1 MSEIIEN
8 IQSIAQKIHKIES
21 ENDRFAEIF
30 FNLKYEIDFKLIPS
44 LISNDISE
52 DRMVYNVSPTS
63 LSGLSIVG
71 IDGGV
76 ISKSFYNFDLIASRA
91 VACIFKFDKNKPY
104 VDYFPNKSPIPNII
118 PNLTPSN
125 QNESEIFISLERLSK
140 EIELAILITKRPERP
155 NIIILDG
162 SILPLPND
170 KPNYSSKI
178 LIKYQQVI
186 EKYRI
191 LFESCIENNIM
202 LVGCVKDSRSKRFIS
217 FLGKIIPNLINYY
230 PHLNFILDLDYRG
243 IIQRIYDCEL
253 LYRILDVNER
263 TCVLSYSNSPDN
275 HNILK
280 DFDEK
285 LVQKL
290 KIFYLKSVPFDFP
303 IRIEFLTLN
312 SNPISTAN
320 KISSAILPL
329 ACHHAEF
336 AVPSILIEADARAK
350 LMESDLDILYDLL
363 IQKIGLNQNYLK
375 LKRNR
380 RPFS

>member
-290 KIFYLKSVPFDFP
+290 KIFYLKS
-303 IRIEFLTLN
+303 
-312 SNPISTAN
+312 
-320 KISSAILPL
+320 
-329 ACHHAEF
+329 
-336 AVPSILIEADARAK
+336 
-350 LMESDLDILYDLL
+350 
-363 IQKIGLNQNYLK
+363 
-375 LKRNR
+375 
-380 RPFS
+380 